1 MRCTRRVPAQLTES
15 LLPHNESDFS
25 TSVPPIL
32 RVWTGLKMSA
42 LVQIPK
48 TTRALVVRK
57 AKETGKHVLHDAVL
71 EEERPI
77 PQLKSGQVLV
87 RVHAAGFNHRDV
99 SLCAPPHMC
108 CKLSYMRTCAR
119 Y

>member
-1 MRCTRRVPAQLTES
+1 
-15 LLPHNESDFS
+15 
-25 TSVPPIL
+25 
-32 RVWTGLKMSA
+32 MSA
-42 LVQIPK
+42 LIQVPK

-71 EEERPI
+71 EEQRPI

-99 SLCAPPHMC
+99 SLCAPHHMC
-108 CKLSYMRTCAR
+108 CKLSPTRTCAR